1 MVSILSAASGTQ
13 RAYTIMYIRGLV
25 PISLDVP
32 RHLTEKIDH
41 KKLDLTRMVELHI
54 EGLEG
59 TPNTLIAYSKALKQK
74 VRLVIWVMMK
84 ENGMPYSM
92 DSFKEIM
99 ASTYIAKL
107 IFDKCRSI
115 PNRKL
120 ISYTIKELF
129 GWQRKAA

>member
-1 MVSILSAASGTQ
+1 
-13 RAYTIMYIRGLV
+13 
-25 PISLDVP
+25 
-32 RHLTEKIDH
+32 
-41 KKLDLTRMVELHI
+41 MVELHI